1 MSPATRDEILP
12 PDRSCT
18 PPSAFWFSRIARY
31 ALSHCKAKF
40 GAHLRPWLLTFFVG
54 WGLNSRLAKFAI
66 GILKWNIARLI
77 DINNPD
83 DVSRVRLILKV
94 IDQTPGFDFFDNT
107 FNECAPETV
116 CEILGM
122 SPIVPVDESEIEF
135 NYTVDPIGN
144 YADARQYHDMTT
156 WCIVISEESF
166 NAYTSNGN
174 RFYFCGN
181 GEWWDMPCIPGS
193 GFPRDRFGY
202 SLIAVE
208 VSPENKIV
216 SITSRWNTC
225 AGDNGNFIT
234 EDELKSILS
243 MENYNKLYCKPTE
256 NY

>member
-1 MSPATRDEILP
+1 M
-12 PDRSCT
+12 
-18 PPSAFWFSRIARY
+18 
-31 ALSHCKAKF
+31 
-40 GAHLRPWLLTFFVG
+40 
-54 WGLNSRLAKFAI
+54 
-66 GILKWNIARLI
+66 KWNIARLI

-107 FNECAPETV
+107 FNECDPETV

-122 SPIVPVDESEIEF
+122 SPMAPVEEPEIKF
-135 NYTVDPIGN
+135 NYTVDRIGN
-144 YADARQYHDMTT
+144 YADARQYLDMTS

-166 NAYTSNGN
+166 NAYTANGN

-181 GEWWDMPCIPGS
+181 SEWWDTPCVPGT

-225 AGDNGNFIT
+225 AGDTGNFIT
-234 EDELKSILS
+234 EDELKSILG
-243 MENYNKLYCKPTE
+243 MENYNKLFCKPAE
-256 NY
+256 NH

>member
-1 MSPATRDEILP
+1 MEEQYRKEI
-12 PDRSCT
+12 T
-18 PPSAFWFSRIARY
+18 WWFAEFGSESEVDNY
-31 ALSHCKAKF
+31 LALFPELK
-40 GAHLRPWLLTFFVG
+40 
-54 WGLNSRLAKFAI
+54 SRLSKFAI
-66 GILKWNIARLI
+66 GLLIWNIAGLI

-94 IDQTPGFDFFDNT
+94 LDQTPGFDFFDNT
-107 FNECAPETV
+107 FNECDPETV

-122 SPIVPVDESEIEF
+122 SPMAPVEEPEIKF
-135 NYTVDPIGN
+135 NYTVDRIGN
-144 YADARQYHDMTT
+144 YADARQYLDMTS

-166 NAYTSNGN
+166 NAYPANGN

-181 GEWWDMPCIPGS
+181 SEWWDTPCVPGT

-225 AGDNGNFIT
+225 AGDTGNFIT
-234 EDELKSILS
+234 EDELKSILG
-243 MENYNKLYCKPTE
+243 MKNYYKLFCKPTE
-256 NY
+256 NH